1 MFSSRNLMSQKVLQ
15 ICFGDG
21 YAGSAKMAILSSELL
36 QNRGFDIIFLASQ
49 NSLTEKRA
57 LEKKIKVVALDTRQD
72 FKLLLKE
79 IFVLFEKEKPDFVIS
94 HHSLDRKVGIKLRS
108 KFGKRFINIGY
119 RHNISQSA
127 PVIGALLYNY
137 YFDYLIACGDGVGR
151 SLVTSGIFKKKVKVI
166 HYGIEVPENI
176 NVISGDKIREQ
187 FGLQGKTILG
197 CSAWFHKERKGFDIL
212 FKAFSKITTEFLL
225 FIIGIHEDMKESVL
239 KYAAEFG
246 IKPDRIIMPGY
257 VDNIEEYYKA
267 MDIFIF
273 PSRSEGFPLAP
284 LEAGASK
291 LPIIASNIR
300 GTNEFI
306 QSGVNGILY
315 PVEDSNALAENIT
328 ILAASS
334 EKMKLFGENA
344 YQTVMEKYTDK
355 VYGDNLFSFLSG
367 IKEKC

>member
-1 MFSSRNLMSQKVLQ
+1 MGQKVLQ

-36 QNRGFDIIFLASQ
+36 QKRGFEVIFLASQ

-57 LEKKIKVVALDTRQD
+57 LDKKIKVVSMDSRKD
-72 FKLLLKE
+72 FQLLLSE
-79 IFVLFEKEKPDFVIS
+79 IYSLFEKERPDFVIS

-108 KFGKRFINIGY
+108 KFGKKFINIGY

-127 PVIGALLYNY
+127 PIIGALLYNY

-151 SLVTSGIFKKKVKVI
+151 SLVTSGIFRKKVKVI
-166 HYGIEVPENI
+166 HYGIEIPANI
-176 NVISGDKIREQ
+176 NEISGDKIREQ
-187 FGLQGKTILG
+187 FGLKSKIVLG

-212 FKAFSKITTEFLL
+212 FKAFSKLSSEFVL
-225 FIIGIHEDMKESVL
+225 FIIGIHDDMKESVI
-239 KYAAEFG
+239 KYAEEFG
-246 IKPDRIIMPGY
+246 IKSDRVIMPGY

-284 LEAGASK
+284 LEAGAAK
-291 LPIIASNIR
+291 LPIIASDIR

-306 QSGVNGILY
+306 QSGLNGILY
-315 PVEDSNALAENIT
+315 PVEDYRTLRVNMNGLAFNP
-328 ILAASS
+328 
-334 EKMKLFGENA
+334 EKMKLLGEMA
-344 YQTVMEKYTDK
+344 YNTVMEKYTDK
-355 VYGDNLFSFLSG
+355 VYSDNLYNFLSS
-367 IKEKC
+367 IVKK